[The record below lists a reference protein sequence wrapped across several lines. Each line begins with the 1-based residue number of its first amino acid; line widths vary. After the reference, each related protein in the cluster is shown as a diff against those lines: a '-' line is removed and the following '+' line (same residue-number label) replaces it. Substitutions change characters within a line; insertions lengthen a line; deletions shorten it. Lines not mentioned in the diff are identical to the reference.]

1 MKILVVDDN
10 VAIQEIVKDI
20 LSDEGYIIRTA
31 GTIQEAIAKTAD
43 FMPDVVVLDSW
54 VGDEEGLH
62 YLSLLR
68 EKVPEAQ
75 PKVVLLKN
83 AAELVPKDS
92 PFIKASVDKPF
103 KSADIVSAIRGLKDE
118 EPREEPKEEKKGFF
132 HFFWKKKKKKD
143 EKPPEMLDVS
153 FGTSYV
159 MFEQDSELAY
169 RFVKHFDPEAN
180 DVMVV
185 TTDRSK
191 AVKERFS
198 YGTIEVLTLSSNG
211 RKAGSES
218 IRDLGT
224 ITSLVRAFMD
234 EKDRPVVV
242 FDKFGDVIST
252 DGINQSLLMLHQL
265 MSGKTRMCTLA
276 VSVDPSVLTDKDRDI
291 ILYNMVEYSEKE

>member
-1 MKILVVDDN
+1 MKILIVDDN

-31 GTIQEAIAKTAD
+31 GTIQEAITKTAD
-43 FMPDVVVLDSW
+43 FLPDVVVLDSL

-62 YLSLLR
+62 YLTLLK
-68 EKVPEAQ
+68 EEVPEAE

-83 AAELVPKDS
+83 ATELVPKDS
-92 PFIKASVDKPF
+92 PYIRASVDKPF
-103 KSADIVSAIRGLKDE
+103 KSSDIVSAIRGLQED
-118 EPREEPKEEKKGFF
+118 EPREEPKEEKRRLFGFLRR
-132 HFFWKKKKKKD
+132 KKKTD
-143 EKPPEMLDVS
+143 REPPEMLDVS

-169 RFVKHFDPEAN
+169 RFVNHFDPEAN
-180 DVMVV
+180 DVMIV

-211 RKAGSES
+211 KAGSES
-218 IRDLGT
+218 IGDIGT

-234 EKDRPVVV
+234 QKERPVVV
-242 FDKFGDVIST
+242 FDKFGEVISA
-252 DGINQSLLMLHQL
+252 DGINQSLLMLQQL

-276 VSVDPSVLTDKDRDI
+276 VSVDPSVLTDKDKGI
-291 ILYNMVEYSEKE
+291 ILHNMVEYSEKE

>member
-1 MKILVVDDN
+1 MKILIVDDN
-10 VAIQEIVKDI
+10 VAIQEIVRDI

-31 GTIQEAIAKTAD
+31 GTIQEAITKTAD
-43 FMPDVVVLDSW
+43 FLPDVVVLDSW

-62 YLSLLR
+62 YLTLLK
-68 EKVPEAQ
+68 EKVPEAE

-83 AAELVPKDS
+83 ATELVPKDS
-92 PFIKASVDKPF
+92 PYIKASVDKPF
-103 KSADIVSAIRGLKDE
+103 KSTDIVSAIRGLQDD
-118 EPREEPKEEKKGFF
+118 EPREEPKEEKRRLFGFLRR
-132 HFFWKKKKKKD
+132 KKKTD
-143 EKPPEMLDVS
+143 EEPPEMLDVS

-159 MFEQDSELAY
+159 MFEQGSELAY
-169 RFVKHFDPEAN
+169 RFVNHFDPEAN
-180 DVMVV
+180 DVMIV

-198 YGTIEVLTLSSNG
+198 YGTLEVLTLSSNG
-211 RKAGSES
+211 KAGSES
-218 IRDLGT
+218 IGDIGT

-234 EKDRPVVV
+234 QKERPVVV
-242 FDKFGDVIST
+242 FDKFGEVISA
-252 DGINQSLLMLHQL
+252 DGINQSLLMLQQL

>member
-1 MKILVVDDN
+1 MKILIVDDN

-31 GTIQEAIAKTAD
+31 GTIQEAITKTAD
-43 FMPDVVVLDSW
+43 FLPDVVVLDSL

-62 YLSLLR
+62 YLTLLK
-68 EKVPEAQ
+68 EEVPEAE

-83 AAELVPKDS
+83 ATELVPKDS
-92 PFIKASVDKPF
+92 PYIKASVDKPF
-103 KSADIVSAIRGLKDE
+103 KSSDIVSAVRGLQDE
-118 EPREEPKEEKKGFF
+118 EPREEPKVEKRRLFGFLRR
-132 HFFWKKKKKKD
+132 KKKTD
-143 EKPPEMLDVS
+143 EEPPEMLDVS

-159 MFEQDSELAY
+159 MFEQGSELAY
-169 RFVKHFDPEAN
+169 RFVNHFDPEAN
-180 DVMVV
+180 DVMIV

-198 YGTIEVLTLSSNG
+198 YGTLEVLTLSSNG
-211 RKAGSES
+211 KAGSES
-218 IRDLGT
+218 IGDIGT

-234 EKDRPVVV
+234 QKERPVVV
-242 FDKFGDVIST
+242 FDKFGEVISA
-252 DGINQSLLMLHQL
+252 DGINQSLLMLQQL

-291 ILYNMVEYSEKE
+291 ILHNMVEYSEKE

>member
-1 MKILVVDDN
+1 MKILIVDDN
-10 VAIQEIVKDI
+10 VAIQEIVRDI

-31 GTIQEAIAKTAD
+31 GTIQEAITKTAD
-43 FMPDVVVLDSW
+43 FLPDVVVLDSW

-62 YLSLLR
+62 YLTLLK
-68 EKVPEAQ
+68 EKVPEAE

-92 PFIKASVDKPF
+92 PYIKASVDKPF
-103 KSADIVSAIRGLKDE
+103 KSTDIVSAIRGLQDD
-118 EPREEPKEEKKGFF
+118 EPREEPKEEKRRLFGFLRR
-132 HFFWKKKKKKD
+132 KKKTD
-143 EKPPEMLDVS
+143 EEPPEMLDVS

-159 MFEQDSELAY
+159 MFEQGSELAY

-180 DVMVV
+180 DVMIV

-198 YGTIEVLTLSSNG
+198 YGTMEVLTLSSNG
-211 RKAGSES
+211 KAGSES
-218 IRDLGT
+218 IRDIGT

-234 EKDRPVVV
+234 QKERPVVV
-242 FDKFGDVIST
+242 FDKFGEVISA
-252 DGINQSLLMLHQL
+252 DGINQSLLMLQQL
-265 MSGKTRMCTLA
+265 ISGKTRMCTLA

-291 ILYNMVEYSEKE
+291 ILHNMVEYSEKE

>member
-1 MKILVVDDN
+1 MKILIVDDN

-43 FMPDVVVLDSW
+43 FLPDVVVLDSR

-62 YLSLLR
+62 YLTRLK
-68 EKVPEAQ
+68 EEVPEAE

-83 AAELVPKDS
+83 ATELVPKDS
-92 PFIKASVDKPF
+92 PYIKASVDKPF
-103 KSADIVSAIRGLKDE
+103 KSTDIVSAIRGLQDD
-118 EPREEPKEEKKGFF
+118 EPREEPKEEKRRLFGFLRR
-132 HFFWKKKKKKD
+132 KKKTD
-143 EKPPEMLDVS
+143 EEPPEMLDVS

-159 MFEQDSELAY
+159 MFEQGSELAY
-169 RFVKHFDPEAN
+169 RFVNHFDPEAN
-180 DVMVV
+180 DVMIV

-191 AVKERFS
+191 AVKEKFS

-211 RKAGSES
+211 KAGSES
-218 IRDLGT
+218 IRDIGT

-234 EKDRPVVV
+234 QKDRPVVV
-242 FDKFGDVIST
+242 FDKFGEVISA
-252 DGINQSLLMLHQL
+252 DGINQSLLMLQQL
-265 MSGKTRMCTLA
+265 ISGKTRMCTLA

-291 ILYNMVEYSEKE
+291 ILHNMVEFSEKE

>member
-1 MKILVVDDN
+1 MKILIVDDN
-10 VAIQEIVKDI
+10 VAIQEIVRDI
-20 LSDEGYIIRTA
+20 LSDEGYMIRTA
-31 GTIQEAIAKTAD
+31 GTIQEAITKTAD
-43 FMPDVVVLDSW
+43 FLPDVVILDSW

-62 YLSLLR
+62 YLTLLK
-68 EKVPEAQ
+68 EKVPEAE

-92 PFIKASVDKPF
+92 PYIKASVDKPF
-103 KSADIVSAIRGLKDE
+103 KSSDIVSAIRGLQDD
-118 EPREEPKEEKKGFF
+118 EPREEPKEEKRRLFRLRR
-132 HFFWKKKKKKD
+132 KKKKTD
-143 EKPPEMLDVS
+143 EEPPEMLDVS

-169 RFVKHFDPEAN
+169 RFVKHFDPETN
-180 DVMVV
+180 DVMIV
-185 TTDRSK
+185 TTDRAK

-198 YGTIEVLTLSSNG
+198 YDTLEVLTLSSNG
-211 RKAGSES
+211 KAGSES
-218 IRDLGT
+218 IGNIGT

-234 EKDRPVVV
+234 QKDRPVVV
-242 FDKFGDVIST
+242 FDKFGEVISA
-252 DGINQSLLMLHQL
+252 DGINQSLLMLQQL